1 MILNNSRKA
10 ILSILFLL
18 IVCPFKSNAQPIL
31 TNPFSGSYFQPSFG
45 INAGTLINTEDFLF
59 DFGLGLE
66 EIGYDY
72 SITFNGSFRPYR
84 KTVLFEE
91 SNNLFYQA
99 QERVL
104 QFSLD
109 LEKRFYFIQFMNSS
123 KVGFYAMMKVG
134 YFYGTYKGLKQNRNN
149 TFIINPGAGLS
160 WQFSEMSRVNLGYL
174 YFNQNPF
181 SAPHMINIKLSLF
194 INNNE
199 EI

>member
-91 SNNLFYQA
+91 SNNL
-99 QERVL
+99 
-104 QFSLD
+104 ST
-109 LEKRFYFIQFMNSS
+109 KFI
-123 KVGFYAMMKVG
+123 
-134 YFYGTYKGLKQNRNN
+134 
-149 TFIINPGAGLS
+149 
-160 WQFSEMSRVNLGYL
+160 
-174 YFNQNPF
+174 
-181 SAPHMINIKLSLF
+181 LF
-194 INNNE
+194 
-199 EI
+199 